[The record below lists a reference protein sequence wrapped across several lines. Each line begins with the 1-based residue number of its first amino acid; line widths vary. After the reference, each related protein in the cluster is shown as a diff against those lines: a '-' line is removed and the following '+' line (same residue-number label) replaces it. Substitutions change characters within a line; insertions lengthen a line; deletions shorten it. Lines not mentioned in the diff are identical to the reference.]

1 MSGPN
6 YARLKG
12 PGDFS
17 CNDFMDDG
25 PDELVE
31 ERAEELA
38 IQYNEDEPKRQN
50 AREWIEGTMDGDW
63 YSQVEAALIDLH
75 SKPAADIAG
84 SDLLE
89 RLYRLARP
97 IGEAFDNKI
106 GEMAREDA
114 EAEFAQ
120 FESNSPDG
128 EE

>member
-12 PGDFS
+12 PGDF
-17 CNDFMDDG
+17 DAPEEMEFFDDSQI
-25 PDELVE
+25 D

-38 IQYNEDEPKRQN
+38 GLYAGQSAKQAE
-50 AREWIEGTMDGDW
+50 AHEWIDGTMDYEW
-63 YSQVEAALIDLH
+63 YSAVERTLCDLH
-75 SKPAADIAG
+75 YCGAAELLG

-97 IGEAFDNKI
+97 IGEAFENKI

-114 EAEFAQ
+114 EAEFAN

-128 EE
+128 DE

>member
-1 MSGPN
+1 MNAPN

-17 CNDFMDDG
+17 CHDFMDDG
-25 PDELVE
+25 PDEFVE
-31 ERAEELA
+31 ERVEELA
-38 IQYNEDEPKRQN
+38 SQYSEDEAKRQT
-50 AREWIEGTMDGDW
+50 AREWIDGTMDGDW

-84 SDLLE
+84 SELLE

-97 IGEAFDNKI
+97 IGEAFENKI

-114 EAEFAQ
+114 EAEFAR
-120 FESNSPDG
+120 FEANSPDG
-128 EE
+128 DA